1 MRISDWSSDVC
12 SSDLAKDSAREAL
25 CDFLGTHPGV
35 RLWVRINDASTAW
48 HDDDLKACRNYP
60 GVAAIVLPKTE
71 TQAHVR
77 HAAQTGIDIV
87 PILETAD
94 GILNAPEIADTPG
107 VHRLSLRT
115 LHHGPPI
122 GLAP

>member
-71 TQAHVR
+71 TQAHVDR
-77 HAAQTGIDIV
+77 KSDVSGKCVT
-87 PILETAD
+87 ERAD
-94 GILNAPEIADTPG
+94 MGGRGTLKQKKQIAIP
-107 VHRLSLRT
+107 V
-115 LHHGPPI
+115 
-122 GLAP
+122 